1 MNTKNI
7 SFDKNDFKMADNYEE
22 FSISLISL
30 NYFKDN
36 DDIIALVE
44 LHGDLNIVGYAIVWG
59 FDDEI
64 KGITAT
70 YDESQFKVAKKEYVD
85 TIKDLIE

>member
-7 SFDKNDFKMADNYEE
+7 SFDNVDFKMADNYEE
-22 FSISLISL
+22 FSISLITLS
-30 NYFKDN
+30 YFKETDN
-36 DDIIALVE
+36 IVALVE

-59 FDDEI
+59 FDDKI

-70 YDESQFKVAKKEYVD
+70 YNESQFNVAKKDYIE
-85 TIKDLIE
+85 TIKDLF